1 MMNSNVIV
9 FNFYFSSESRGL
21 NFFKPVNEFVKK
33 GKADNARQVKD
44 QCKHFDRILVKQ

>member
-1 MMNSNVIV
+1 MSY
-9 FNFYFSSESRGL
+9 NFYFVCHPELGEGL

-33 GKADNARQVKD
+33 DKANNARQVKD